1 MTILIDNKKV
11 KFNYEILETLETG
24 IELNG
29 IEVKSLKNKR
39 GNFVGA
45 YVIIRGGEAFLVEA
59 DIPPYQTGNTP
70 ENYNPKRHRRLLLSK
85 KELVKLA
92 DLDKNHHLTIVPLS
106 LYNKGR
112 FLKVEI
118 AIAQGKKVADK
129 RQTIRKREDEREA
142 HRTLKNIR

>member
-92 DLDKNHHLTIVPLS
+92 DLDKNHHLTIAPLS

-118 AIAQGKKVADK
+118 AIARGKKVADK